1 MRTHYVMV
9 ILFMSKEAVSS
20 AGTDGPQ
27 SERRISF
34 HSGDRRVSRRY
45 RKPSGNRSRVGSGGN
60 DLPKVNPRP
69 RLIARSVY
77 DAVFFTCKTQL
88 VN

>member
-1 MRTHYVMV
+1 MHTHYVMV

-60 DLPKVNPRP
+60 DLPKVIPG
-69 RLIARSVY
+69 LGLLL
-77 DAVFFTCKTQL
+77 AVSLMQ
-88 VN
+88 